1 MSELRTITAPFR
13 KVGVFTIRD
22 DGAELPKQAP
32 AIVSPGAVRRITRA
46 RGEEQQIPQVEIYID
61 DQGLAGQEEA
71 PERLVS
77 KAMREAKKRIGSRKE
92 VAEIEK
98 ALLQKKVEK
107 EIAKEDV
114 VEEIKNG
121 VIKKT
126 IKRKEVDAT
135 AMVPFVEDKGVE
147 KAKLKLERQRLKTKE
162 ADAKAMSD
170 MMAQA
175 QNYFQ
180 YQSARVKELQK
191 KEGISFKEGQKR
203 ASTEWKESHK
213 PAGYITEK
221 GEETSSSKKTIKSGR
236 TATSEEKKSDTDLLR
251 FPKPGEKGFLP
262 TGGIPYKEGD
272 PIPKGMMV
280 AKFKSGELRLITKKN
295 VDLKAE
301 EEKAKELKL
310 ETSDIVK
317 EAKVSK
323 SKQKK
328 IMEFVKGLD
337 DDVLESEYRKIKTRG
352 PLPSRTKMENALIK
366 QAGGR
371 TLPETKFKYTTDED
385 SR

>member
-1 MSELRTITAPFR
+1 MSELRTINAGFR
-13 KVGVFTIRD
+13 KIGVYTIRA
-22 DGAELPKQAP
+22 DGEELPKQAP

-77 KAMREAKKRIGSRKE
+77 KAMREAKKRIGTRKD
-92 VAEIEK
+92 VAEVEK

-107 EIAKEDV
+107 DISKEEI

-203 ASTEWKESHK
+203 ASTEWKERSK
-213 PAGYITEK
+213 PVAGYITEK
-221 GEETSSSKKTIKSGR
+221 GEETASSKKTIKSSR
-236 TATSEEKKSDTDLLR
+236 TATSEEKKSESDLAR
-251 FPKPGEKGFLP
+251 FPKKGEKQL
-262 TGGIPYKEGD
+262 D
-272 PIPKGMMV
+272 
-280 AKFKSGELRLITKKN
+280 LKKK

-301 EEKAKELKL
+301 DEKAKELKL

-352 PLPSRTKMENALIK
+352 PLPSRTKMENTLIK

-385 SR
+385 SRK